1 MKSMRGGAL
10 PFALAITRKRRVEV
24 RIKKEQGR

>member
-10 PFALAITRKRRVEV
+10 PFALAITRRVEV